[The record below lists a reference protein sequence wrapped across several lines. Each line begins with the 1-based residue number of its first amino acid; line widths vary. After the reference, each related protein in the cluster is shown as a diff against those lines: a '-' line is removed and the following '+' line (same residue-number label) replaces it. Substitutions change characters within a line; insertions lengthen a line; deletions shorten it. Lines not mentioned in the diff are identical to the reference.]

1 MGFSVHLNVQLK
13 FYNLP
18 IIKDER
24 SKKMEILKLLKTKI
38 LGYRAYSDTYVDHLR
53 SIGVSVGEGVEIF
66 RPFNTTIDIQN
77 PHLLSIGNYV
87 QITGPVTIMTHDY
100 SWSVLKRKYGYIYG
114 NQEKTSIGNNAFIGW
129 GATILAG
136 STIGDNV
143 IIGANT
149 VISGKVSSNSVYAG
163 NPGKKIMTLEQFK
176 KKREGKQL
184 KEALNYIK
192 EFELEIETET
202 NNNYIIKISD
212 EEKAHKLLNKLI
224 LDGINVDKFEIKKP
238 TLNDIFIEKVGE

>member
-1 MGFSVHLNVQLK
+1 
-13 FYNLP
+13 
-18 IIKDER
+18 
-24 SKKMEILKLLKTKI
+24 MEILKLLKTKI

-87 QITGPVTIMTHDY
+87 QIAGPVTIMTHDY

-114 NQEKTSIGNNAFIGW
+114 NQEKTSIGNNVFIGW

-192 EFELEIETET
+192 EFEKKTGRIPEENEM
-202 NNNYIIKISD
+202 D
-212 EEKAHKLLNKLI
+212 EYFFLFRKKLNKK
-224 LDGINVDKFEIKKP
+224 DVKFNSKINLMGNKDQSLATLEQHHAKFNSYAELLAFYKNNRESI
-238 TLNDIFIEKVGE
+238 

>member
-1 MGFSVHLNVQLK
+1 MK
-13 FYNLP
+13 
-18 IIKDER
+18 
-24 SKKMEILKLLKTKI
+24 ILKLLKTKI
-38 LGYRAYSDTYVDHLR
+38 LGYRAYSDTYVKYLR

-114 NQEKTSIGNNAFIGW
+114 NQEKTSIG
-129 GATILAG
+129 
-136 STIGDNV
+136 DNV

-149 VISGKVSSNSVYAG
+149 VISGNVDSNSVYAG

-176 KKREGKQL
+176 KKREGRQL

-192 EFELEIETET
+192 EFERKRGRIP
-202 NNNYIIKISD
+202 
-212 EEKAHKLLNKLI
+212 EEKEMDEYFFLFRKKLNNQDRKFNNKINLMGNKDQSLAI
-224 LDGINVDKFEIKKP
+224 LEQHHAKFGSYAELLAFYKNNRESI
-238 TLNDIFIEKVGE
+238 